1 MSEMVDAFR
10 YKASEET
17 VQKLRALAPKY
28 SRLNRD
34 FSLTKQDCIEGKNL
48 SDNINNAESNLELK
62 TYDGFKV
69 YVLGEKNS
77 DEAILYLHGGGYLFG
92 LYKNQ
97 VGIMDKFYQETGKQ
111 VYIVDY
117 GLPVKYN
124 WEHAYTLLEKVYEE
138 IISNNKN
145 FILIGDSAGAGMGLG
160 FIQLLNQ
167 RGQKTPRKQVL
178 ISPWLDITMSNP
190 EVKNY
195 EEKDAFLA
203 VDCLIGAG
211 ELWANGLD
219 RKDPRL
225 SPIFGDLTN
234 IPETMLTT
242 GTCEVMY
249 PDIIK
254 LSEEL
259 TNNGTKVHLIICE
272 GLYHA
277 YPYFPIE
284 DSKLTLQKIIDFIR

>member
-1 MSEMVDAFR
+1 M
-10 YKASEET
+10 
-17 VQKLRALAPKY
+17 
-28 SRLNRD
+28 
-34 FSLTKQDCIEGKNL
+34 
-48 SDNINNAESNLELK
+48 
-62 TYDGFKV
+62 
-69 YVLGEKNS
+69 
-77 DEAILYLHGGGYLFG
+77 
-92 LYKNQ
+92 
-97 VGIMDKFYQETGKQ
+97 
-111 VYIVDY
+111 
-117 GLPVKYN
+117 
-124 WEHAYTLLEKVYEE
+124 LEKVYEE